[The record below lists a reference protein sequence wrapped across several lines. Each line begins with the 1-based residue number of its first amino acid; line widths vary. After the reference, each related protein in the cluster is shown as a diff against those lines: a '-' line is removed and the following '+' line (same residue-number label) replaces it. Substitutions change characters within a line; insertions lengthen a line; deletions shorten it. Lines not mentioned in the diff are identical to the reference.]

1 MNLIIYTDGASRG
14 NPGYA
19 AIGYR
24 IENEQGL
31 LEEHGEYVG
40 VTTNNEAE
48 YRAIV
53 KALKSARKYAPSEVK
68 CYSDSLLIISQ
79 IKGEWKVKHPQMR
92 DYYENVKALEKE
104 FKKISY
110 THVRRNNKGVSR
122 CDELAN
128 EALDK
133 RS

>member
-19 AIGYR
+19 AIAYR
-24 IENEQGL
+24 IENERGL

-48 YRAIV
+48 YKAIV
-53 KALKSARKYAPSEVK
+53 RALNEARKYQPGEIK
-68 CYSDSLLIISQ
+68 CYSDSLLVMNQ
-79 IKGEWKVKHPQMR
+79 LQGKWKVKHPQMK

-104 FKKISY
+104 FKKVSY
-110 THVRRNNKGVSR
+110 AHVLRNNKGVSR

-133 RS
+133 RG